1 MLVTA
6 EMMSPEFILRN
17 FWWYHLK
24 PEVELEK
31 TCSFSPAYM
40 FFTNMHFSPTSFTNI
55 RIAVAV
61 GMLVNKKCVG
71 EELSNF

>member
-24 PEVELEK
+24 PEVEPEK
-31 TCSFSPAYM
+31 
-40 FFTNMHFSPTSFTNI
+40 FTIPEMENGN
-55 RIAVAV
+55 VYV
-61 GMLVNKKCVG
+61 
-71 EELSNF
+71 